1 MSTIERAGERLSS
14 KDSRQ
19 DSTSLDADL
28 QAEDIKREGVSEKII
43 EEVES
48 QLLTTNTKSEV
59 RKHSEKLSTE
69 SRPSSSDQKITESS
83 TRKDSNNDISISKL
97 GIEGLLSI
105 DGKRSRQEEEYRLIK
120 RPLLAKSNV
129 KNTSNNLIMVTSSIA
144 GEGKTFTSAN
154 LAISMAMEVNKT
166 VLLIDCDLANPT
178 LSRRFE
184 INDSPG
190 LTESLVDE
198 NTNIG
203 DFILHTDIPKLS
215 VIPAGMRHNRSTEL
229 LASDNMLK
237 LLGEISNRYS
247 DRIILFDSPPLLLTS
262 EASVLAENMG
272 QVVIV
277 IEYAATPQHLIKDAA
292 SLISN
297 KNSISLVLNKTRDEF
312 MSRHT
317 GGYGYGYGYGEN

>member
-19 DSTSLDADL
+19 EITALDAES
-28 QAEDIKREGVSEKII
+28 QVEEIKQESTTEKIVEEI
-43 EEVES
+43 EP
-48 QLLTTNTKSEV
+48 QLSTTNT
-59 RKHSEKLSTE
+59 E
-69 SRPSSSDQKITESS
+69 SDVQKISESS
-83 TRKDSNNDISISKL
+83 AGGPKPSNETRERDSNNSISILKL
-97 GIEGLLSI
+97 GIEGILSI

-129 KNTSNNLIMVTSSIA
+129 NNSSNNLIMVTSSIA

-178 LSRRFE
+178 LSRRFQ
-184 INDSPG
+184 INGSPG
-190 LTESLVDE
+190 LTECLVDE
-198 NTNIG
+198 NKNIG
-203 DFILHTDIPKLS
+203 DFIIHTDIPKLS

-237 LLGEISNRYS
+237 LLSEISNRYS

-272 QVVIV
+272 QVGMVM
-277 IEYAATPQHLIKDAA
+277 E
-292 SLISN
+292 
-297 KNSISLVLNKTRDEF
+297 
-312 MSRHT
+312 
-317 GGYGYGYGYGEN
+317 